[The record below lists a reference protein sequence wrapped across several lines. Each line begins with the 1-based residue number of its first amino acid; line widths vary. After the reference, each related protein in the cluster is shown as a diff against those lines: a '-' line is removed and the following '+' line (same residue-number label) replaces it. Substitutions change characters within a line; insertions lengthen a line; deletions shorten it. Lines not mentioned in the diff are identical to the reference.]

1 MPVEA
6 KPAGMQVEKTSAMP
20 ASERAHLEG
29 RFIAG
34 RNARVYDCRE
44 RPPSR
49 GSTTGCSVSVDTDL
63 CAEIARRVRLLV
75 ANEKFIEEL
84 WGSAREL
91 FMPDHPWFKGI
102 VEHRWTR
109 EQIVLGEIQHYLRVR
124 TNPIF
129 FGYIVTNVASERNYA
144 LMEIVMENFMEELGG
159 EKTHVD
165 IMLQMLDEAG
175 IAREQ
180 ADEADAAP
188 GTLAAIEMIRSG
200 CQNRSALEGIS
211 LLAFVEAMHGGPD
224 GAAARVYKELTGH
237 YGFSRR
243 AAATY
248 ELHAEQ
254 DTGHGD
260 RQIAAIREYA
270 TTDELREKCRRA
282 VRLGLEA
289 FNFEWDGHVQAMTGQ
304 RDVYWS
310 GKTGRLALRRPEVL
324 LPTQRLAKV

>member
-1 MPVEA
+1 MTNEA
-6 KPAGMQVEKTSAMP
+6 
-20 ASERAHLEG
+20 L
-29 RFIAG
+29 
-34 RNARVYDCRE
+34 
-44 RPPSR
+44 
-49 GSTTGCSVSVDTDL
+49 
-63 CAEIARRVRLLV
+63 
-75 ANEKFIEEL
+75 IEEL
-84 WGSAREL
+84 WGVARGL

-129 FGYIVTNVASERNYA
+129 FGYIVTNVASERNYG
-144 LMEIVMENFMEELGG
+144 LMDIVMENFMEELGG

-175 IAREQ
+175 ISREA
-180 ADEADAAP
+180 ADAAEAAP

-200 CQNRSALEGIS
+200 CQNRSALEGIA

-224 GAAARVYKELTGH
+224 GAAARMYKELTGH
-237 YGFSRR
+237 YGFSPR

-260 RQIAAIREYA
+260 RQIEAIRRYA

-282 VRLGLEA
+282 ARLGVEA
-289 FNFEWDGHVQAMTGQ
+289 FNFEWDGHVQAMTGE
-304 RDVYWS
+304 RAVYWAGRT
-310 GKTGRLALRRPEVL
+310 GKLELRHPPVRLA
-324 LPTQRLAKV
+324 AKV